1 MEHKALYEKRYEQ
14 FVKLGAFLDWA
25 VNEIK
30 SEMKKRDLGF
40 EKFRESR
47 GAHMSDRDYMN
58 WRSEQLERILEIPTD
73 LVVEIMDTNGA
84 YKLKPAFAT
93 RLSDIKVVLES
104 RTFLDMN
111 RLFEMEDGFNESS
124 YVEMLE
130 RYSNGNG
137 YNGINDVELYIDLY
151 EKMNKIQESLVA
163 VVHTVREDVTKFLN
177 DLENIKKSWV
187 QKKGLI

>member
-14 FVKLGAFLDWA
+14 FVKLGAFLDWS

-30 SEMKKRDLGF
+30 TEMKKRDLGF

-58 WRSEQLERILEIPTD
+58 WRSEQFERILEIPTD

-93 RLSDIKVVLES
+93 RLDDIRVVLVS

-111 RLFEMEDGFNESS
+111 KLFEMEDGFNESS

-130 RYSNGNG
+130 RYSDGNG

-151 EKMNKIQESLVA
+151 EKMNKIQELLVF
-163 VVHTVREDVTKFLN
+163 VVHTVRDDVKKFLN
-177 DLENIKKSWV
+177 DLEIIKKNW
-187 QKKGLI
+187 I

>member
-30 SEMKKRDLGF
+30 SEMKK
-40 EKFRESR
+40 
-47 GAHMSDRDYMN
+47 
-58 WRSEQLERILEIPTD
+58 LERILEIPTD

-93 RLSDIKVVLES
+93 RLDDIRVVLVS

-137 YNGINDVELYIDLY
+137 YDGINDVELYIDLY
-151 EKMNKIQESLVA
+151 EKMNKIQVLLVA
-163 VVHTVREDVTKFLN
+163 VVHTVRVDVNKFLN
-177 DLENIKKSWV
+177 DLENIKKTW
-187 QKKGLI
+187 G

>member
-1 MEHKALYEKRYEQ
+1 MEYSALYEKRYDQ

-30 SEMKKRDLGF
+30 TETKKRDLGF

-47 GAHMSDRDYMN
+47 GAHMSDREYME

-73 LVVEIMDTNGA
+73 LVVEIMDSEGA
-84 YKLKPAFAT
+84 YKLKPAFAS
-93 RLSDIKVVLES
+93 RLSDIKVVLVS

-137 YNGINDVELYIDLY
+137 YDGIDDVELYIDLY

-163 VVHTVREDVTKFLN
+163 VVHAIRGDVTKFLN
-177 DLENIKKSWV
+177 DLENIKKTW
-187 QKKGLI
+187 I

>member
-1 MEHKALYEKRYEQ
+1 MEHKVLYEKCYEQ
-14 FVKLGAFLDWA
+14 FVKLGAFLDWS

-30 SEMKKRDLGF
+30 TEMKKRDLGF

-47 GAHMSDRDYMN
+47 GVHMSDRDYMN

-93 RLSDIKVVLES
+93 RLDDIRVVLVS

-111 RLFEMEDGFNESS
+111 KLFETEDGFNESS

-137 YNGINDVELYIDLY
+137 YDGINDIELYIDLY
-151 EKMNKIQESLVA
+151 EKMNKIQELLVF
-163 VVHTVREDVTKFLN
+163 VVHTIREDVTKFLN
-177 DLENIKKSWV
+177 DLENIKKTWI
-187 QKKGLI
+187 QWKGLI

>member
-1 MEHKALYEKRYEQ
+1 MEHKTLYEKRYDQ
-14 FVKLGAFLDWA
+14 FVKLGSFLDWA

-30 SEMKKRDLGF
+30 IEMKKRDLGF

-47 GAHMSDRDYMN
+47 GAHMSDREYMN

-93 RLSDIKVVLES
+93 RIDDIRVVLVS

-111 RLFEMEDGFNESS
+111 KIFEMEDGFNESS

-137 YNGINDVELYIDLY
+137 YNGINDVDLYIDLY
-151 EKMNKIQESLVA
+151 DKMNKIQELLVF
-163 VVHTVREDVTKFLN
+163 VVHTVRDDVKKFLN
-177 DLENIKKSWV
+177 DLEIIKKTWV
-187 QKKGLI
+187 

>member
-30 SEMKKRDLGF
+30 TEMKKRDLGF

-47 GAHMSDRDYMN
+47 GVNMSDRDYMN

-93 RLSDIKVVLES
+93 RLDDIRVVLVS

-111 RLFEMEDGFNESS
+111 KLFEMEDGFNESS

-151 EKMNKIQESLVA
+151 EKMNKIQESLVT

-177 DLENIKKSWV
+177 DLENIKKTW
-187 QKKGLI
+187 G